1 MNPSRTT
8 TSSKASSPSVMSDL
22 MDINKWFTALTNA
35 LKMVFVVAALLSALN
50 ATTPIDPTNPSTRV
64 VQSAQLENYVAAVKA
79 DYESRLATGIIKE
92 GEIDFADF
100 LLIYSFTK
108 EDLLGRCFYRAYN
121 NATLLAGN
129 TPANLRDFSLYHL
142 LMTTVIISRITFS
155 NSNSQDDFY
164 RGLAIDTSAKM
175 DAIIDLMRVNKC
187 FSMTTSTTENLE
199 TATQFAESPNNP
211 HSAVIFIFGD
221 IKSFSANV
229 AKYSE
234 YPHEDENIIAANMV
248 KFDVKIGK
256 LHGTY
261 SVVLTKPTLSPD
273 FSRYFSELRAHCIPQ
288 ILGIWNAH
296 VCDILLIEKLH
307 TVSHAAYRLIEKL
320 VPILK
325 DENPHIEDRW
335 LAFDRSLTVPLDVNA
350 ARVLL
355 MECIELLL
363 APLPSIQDEYGS
375 QSLII
380 AAFSNIG
387 DIVNQFCALME
398 PSTNSLSC
406 VQSMPASVA
415 IITSLD
421 ADRLVIQMN
430 RKEFTPHMSILYEA
444 LSGHKDVNVMC
455 TGDLN
460 AHGYHNSALIARFNE
475 DRAFNLSIQ
484 ILALKVSGG
493 AKAILPDTWLVSN
506 INTPLSCTFKGTL
519 KHQGT
524 AKLSAYVAIP
534 TKCEFVINV
543 TVTDGTDEEHAF
555 QTAQIQ
561 GGKFEMSIDVADI
574 KKITVVANNAA
585 TGARVLCGLSFMA
598 LIVSFNDF
606 C

>member
-1 MNPSRTT
+1 MNSSRTT

-50 ATTPIDPTNPSTRV
+50 ATTPINPTNPSTRV
-64 VQSAQLENYVAAVKA
+64 VQSAQLEDYVAAVKA
-79 DYESRLATGIIKE
+79 VYDDRLATGIIKE

-121 NATLLAGN
+121 DATLLAGN

-142 LMTTVIISRITFS
+142 LLASVIIFHIKADSYAKNRVHRGISSDDCALINLISDTFCREKS
-155 NSNSQDDFY
+155 
-164 RGLAIDTSAKM
+164 L
-175 DAIIDLMRVNKC
+175 LM
-187 FSMTTSTTENLE
+187 MTSTSQSKQV
-199 TATQFAESPNNP
+199 AADFANAKDYALTIAINGNI
-211 HSAVIFIFGD
+211 SA
-221 IKSFSANV
+221 
-229 AKYSE
+229 YSL
-234 YPHEDENIIAANMV
+234 
-248 KFDVKIGK
+248 DV
-256 LHGTY
+256 
-261 SVVLTKPTLSPD
+261 
-273 FSRYFSELRAHCIPQ
+273 SRYSFYPRENECIIVGGMISFTVDRSIVKDVHSLDFDNITMSPAFPRYLSELRDHCTPQ
-288 ILGIWNAH
+288 ILGLWNAH

-325 DENPHIEDRW
+325 DESQPIEDRW

-363 APLPSIQDEYGS
+363 APLPGIQDDYGS

-415 IITSLD
+415 LITSLD
-421 ADRLVIQMN
+421 ADGLVNQMN

-444 LSGHKDVNVMC
+444 LSGCKDVNVMC
-455 TGDLN
+455 TCDLN
-460 AHGYHNSALIARFNE
+460 AHGYYNNRESIMTIKE
-475 DRAFNLSIQ
+475 DRTFNLSIQ
-484 ILALKVSGG
+484 ILALEVSGG
-493 AKAILPDTWLVSN
+493 ATAILPDTWLVSN
-506 INTPLSCTFKGTL
+506 TKTPLSCTFKGTL
-519 KHQGT
+519 NYQGI
-524 AKLSAYVAIP
+524 AKLSAYVAIS
-534 TKCEFVINV
+534 TKCEFVVTV
-543 TVTDGTDEEHAF
+543 TVTDGTDKEHAF

-561 GGKFEMSIDVADI
+561 AGKFEMDIDVAEI
-574 KKITVVANNAA
+574 KKITVIANNAE
-585 TGARVLCGLSFMA
+585 TGARVLCGLFRMA